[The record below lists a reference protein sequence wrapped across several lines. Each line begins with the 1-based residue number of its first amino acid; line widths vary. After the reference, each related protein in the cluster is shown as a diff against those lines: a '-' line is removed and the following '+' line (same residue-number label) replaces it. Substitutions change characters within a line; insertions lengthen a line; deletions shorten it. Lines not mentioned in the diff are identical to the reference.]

1 MGCDMRHVKDCVEMS
16 KDLGAARITKRDTVQ
31 SYSSEY

>member
-1 MGCDMRHVKDCVEMS
+1 MGCDMRRIEDCVEMIEH
-16 KDLGAARITKRDTVQ
+16 LGAARITKRDTVQ